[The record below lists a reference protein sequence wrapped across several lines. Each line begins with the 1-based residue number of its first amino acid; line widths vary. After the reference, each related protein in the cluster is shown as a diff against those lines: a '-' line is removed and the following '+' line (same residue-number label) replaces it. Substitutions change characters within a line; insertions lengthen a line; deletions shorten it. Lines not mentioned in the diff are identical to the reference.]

1 MYSLFKSVYIAR
13 TIVNSQGTDNRD
25 LLVDVENKVNTVSGP
40 DYVRKSTV
48 PDSGQESL
56 NGSQH

>member
-1 MYSLFKSVYIAR
+1 MGSLEGG
-13 TIVNSQGTDNRD
+13 NSQGTDNRD
-25 LLVDVENKVNTVSGP
+25 LLVDVEDEVNTVSGP

-48 PDSGQESL
+48 PDLSQESL